1 MSGKSKF
8 WQWIDHRVRVTITDK
23 RMMVGTFIGFD
34 KHLNMVLADTEEH
47 RLLKPK
53 KKGDPQREI
62 KRPMGLMIL
71 RGDSIVSITAE
82 QAPNM
87 NLERKMDITSL
98 GPGKSQPIVRP
109 GNFGKD
115 IGFDSKVPDNL
126 EGLGQIGGEFMN
138 A

>member
-71 RGDSIVSITAE
+71 RGDSIISITAE
-82 QAPNM
+82 QAPN
-87 NLERKMDITSL
+87 LERERKVDTGGF
-98 GPGKSQPIVRP
+98 GPGKSIGIVRP
-109 GNFGKD
+109 GQFGKD
-115 IGFDSKVPDNL
+115 IVGEKVPEVL
-126 EGLGQIGGEFMN
+126 EGLGQIGNNFMDK
-138 A
+138 